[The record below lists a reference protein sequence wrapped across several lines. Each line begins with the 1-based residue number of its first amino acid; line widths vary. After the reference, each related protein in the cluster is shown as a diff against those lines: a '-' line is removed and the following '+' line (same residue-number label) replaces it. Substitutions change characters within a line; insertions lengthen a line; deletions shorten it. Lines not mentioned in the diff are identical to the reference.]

1 MDQKPCRG
9 SFLGTV
15 LWSCLLL
22 LLSANPSFAADAT
35 LAWDPNSEA
44 DLAGY
49 GAYYF
54 RLDEPAAAYNLFGYV
69 ALPDLE
75 DASSPTLTV
84 TELEPGVQYQFAVTA
99 YDTAGN
105 ESGFSIPVC
114 AEIGAVHVAIDC
126 PASADGG
133 GSGGGSGGGG
143 GGGCFIRSVSGEQDG
158 FVLSLI
164 GLPLALL
171 FVYRKIIRDKLT

>member
-1 MDQKPCRG
+1 MGGVMDRKPCTHFFG
-9 SFLGTV
+9 GAVFIVGLLV
-15 LWSCLLL
+15 LFWV
-22 LLSANPSFAADAT
+22 NPSFAADVT

-49 GAYYF
+49 GVYYF
-54 RLDEPAAAYNLFGYV
+54 RLDDPAAAYKPFGNV
-69 ALPDLE
+69 ALEDLD
-75 DASSPTLTV
+75 DASSPTVTV
-84 TELEPGVQYQFAVTA
+84 TELELGVQYQFAVTA
-99 YDTAGN
+99 YNTLGN
-105 ESGFSIPVC
+105 ESELSIPVC

-126 PASADGG
+126 SSNVDGG
-133 GSGGGSGGGG
+133 GSGG